1 MKANLQTPIKL
12 SFDQGQI
19 WTQGMTAHLIFDDPR
34 WLQLVRQDFFN
45 IADR

>member
-12 SFDQGQI
+12 AFDQGQI
-19 WTQGMTAHLIFDDPR
+19 WTQGMRAQLIFDDPR
-34 WLQLVRQDFFN
+34 WLQLVRKDFFN